1 MAKGKRRHIPP
12 HKRTPPPCQDCG
24 QAFNRDRQLIHLDTC
39 PLGLA
44 IDAESANDAEW
55 FTAHPEA
62 AERRRPL
69 FRQEAASLREMW
81 QIPANAVMAG
91 PVVVKQ
97 LTPGVRVRSF
107 AAVVALVPMCGGGR

>member
-1 MAKGKRRHIPP
+1 MSHKERRQIPP
-12 HKRTPPPCQDCG
+12 HKRTPPPCPDCG
-24 QAFNRDRQLIHLDTC
+24 QAFNREKQLIHLDTC

-44 IDAESANDAEW
+44 IDAETADDADW

-62 AERRRPL
+62 GERHRPL

-81 QIPANAVMAG
+81 QIPTNAVMAG

-97 LTPGVRVRSF
+97 LAPGIRVRSF
-107 AAVVALVPMCGGGR
+107 AAVVALVPNGGGS